1 MIENAQ
7 SSASNRR
14 NLGILKNKLKDTP
27 NLDKIYRCQEIELI
41 ENTIEYFDKAKRR
54 IGGINKWQYICMK

>member
-7 SSASNRR
+7 SSMSNRR

-41 ENTIEYFDKAKRR
+41 ENTIECF
-54 IGGINKWQYICMK
+54 